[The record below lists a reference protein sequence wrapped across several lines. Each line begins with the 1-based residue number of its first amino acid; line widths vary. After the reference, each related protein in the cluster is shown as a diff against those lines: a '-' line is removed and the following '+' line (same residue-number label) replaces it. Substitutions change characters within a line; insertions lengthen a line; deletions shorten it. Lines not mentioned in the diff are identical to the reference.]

1 MKKIHANF
9 LKPSQQQLNSLLKYY
24 QTGQYD
30 DAKKLSLS
38 ITQEFPKH
46 QFAWKVLG
54 ATLKQM
60 GKINESLV
68 ASQKSV
74 QLNPQDNEA
83 HNNLGVILQELG
95 RLDEAEISFKKAI
108 ALKPDYAVA
117 HYNLGNTLKKLGRL
131 NEAEVS
137 YTQAIKLKPD
147 YAEAHFNL
155 GNTLQ
160 ELGRLDKAEISFK
173 KAIKLKPD
181 YAEAHFNLGN
191 TLQELGRLDEAEIS
205 FRKAIALKPDLTD
218 AHNNLGNVLKKIG
231 RLNEAEVSYTQVI
244 KLKPDY
250 AEAHNNLGGTLQEL
264 GRLGEALASYRQAIT
279 LKPDFVDGARNLV
292 KLPVGQLDSDTLD
305 LCEKIFRVPGDE
317 LEHKIKYFFFRGYL
331 LKHRGLMEQSF
342 NNFCKANKLKLED
355 IKDKVMVEGK
365 QNIDHLVRIKK
376 WVPNIPDLTR
386 DRLKKIFI
394 MGPSRSGK
402 SYAEHVL
409 RGSSNVKALYEGI
422 RNTEILKNNYYEK
435 DLCERLF
442 QNLFSQSEAQL
453 FHQQYK
459 VVTSTNPESIFYSDY
474 LMDMLPN
481 TYFIIV
487 KRDPRDISSEIFTN
501 EYLRG
506 NLYSHDPNDISK
518 YLGVYNEI
526 CETVSLKIPNR
537 FLTVNFEEIIK
548 APADFVDRVSNLV
561 ETKFEVKHLKRNIDS
576 FKPEST
582 FRNYYADMNKK
593 YKS

>member
-1 MKKIHANF
+1 
-9 LKPSQQQLNSLLKYY
+9 
-24 QTGQYD
+24 
-30 DAKKLSLS
+30 
-38 ITQEFPKH
+38 
-46 QFAWKVLG
+46 
-54 ATLKQM
+54 
-60 GKINESLV
+60 
-68 ASQKSV
+68 
-74 QLNPQDNEA
+74 
-83 HNNLGVILQELG
+83 LGVILKG
-95 RLDEAEISFKKAI
+95 LD
-108 ALKPDYAVA
+108 
-117 HYNLGNTLKKLGRL
+117 RL

-137 YTQAIKLKPD
+137 YRQAITLKPD
-147 YAEAHFNL
+147 YAEAHYNL
-155 GNTLQ
+155 GVMLQ
-160 ELGRLDKAEISFK
+160 E
-173 KAIKLKPD
+173 
-181 YAEAHFNLGN
+181 H
-191 TLQELGRLDEAEIS
+191 
-205 FRKAIALKPDLTD
+205 
-218 AHNNLGNVLKKIG
+218 G
-231 RLNEAEVSYTQVI
+231 RLNEAEASYT
-244 KLKPDY
+244 
-250 AEAHNNLGGTLQEL
+250 
-264 GRLGEALASYRQAIT
+264 QAIT

-292 KLPVGQLDSDTLD
+292 RLPVGQLDSDTLD

-331 LKHRGLMEQSF
+331 LKHRGLMDQSF

-355 IKDKVMVEGK
+355 SKDKVMVERK

-409 RGSSNVKALYEGI
+409 RGSSNVKALYESI

-459 VVTSTNPESIFYSDY
+459 VVTSTSPESIFYSDY

-487 KRDPRDISSEIFTN
+487 KRDPRDVSSEIFTK
-501 EYLRG
+501 EYLRE

-576 FKPEST
+576 FKPESA
-582 FRNYYADMNKK
+582 FRNYYADMNKELNEITRNLHNL
-593 YKS
+593 

>member
-1 MKKIHANF
+1 MKKIDVNF
-9 LKPSQQQLNSLLKYY
+9 LEPSKQQLNSLLELYR
-24 QTGQYD
+24 TGRYED
-30 DAKKLSLS
+30 SEKLSLS
-38 ITQEFPKH
+38 ITEEFPKH
-46 QFAWKVLG
+46 PFAWKVLG
-54 ATLKQM
+54 GVFMKT
-60 GKINESLV
+60 GRISESLIT
-68 ASQKSV
+68 SQKII
-74 QLNPQDNEA
+74 QLNPQNPEA
-83 HNNLGVILQELG
+83 HYNLGVILQKLG
-95 RLDEAEISFKKAI
+95 RLYEVETSYRKAI
-108 ALKPDYAVA
+108 ELKPDYAEA
-117 HYNLGNTLKKLGRL
+117 YYNLGNTLKELGRL
-131 NEAEVS
+131 NEAETS
-137 YTQAIKLKPD
+137 Y
-147 YAEAHFNL
+147 
-155 GNTLQ
+155 
-160 ELGRLDKAEISFK
+160 
-173 KAIKLKPD
+173 
-181 YAEAHFNLGN
+181 
-191 TLQELGRLDEAEIS
+191 
-205 FRKAIALKPDLTD
+205 RKAIELKPDL
-218 AHNNLGNVLKKIG
+218 AEAYNNLGVTLKELG
-231 RLNEAEVSYTQVI
+231 RLNEAE
-244 KLKPDY
+244 
-250 AEAHNNLGGTLQEL
+250 
-264 GRLGEALASYRQAIT
+264 ASYKKAIT

-292 KLPVGQLDSDTLD
+292 RLPVGQLDSDTLD

-331 LKHRGLMEQSF
+331 LKHRGLMDQSF

-355 IKDKVMVEGK
+355 NKDKVMVEGK

-487 KRDPRDISSEIFTN
+487 KRDPRDVSSEIFTR
-501 EYLRG
+501 EYLRK
-506 NLYSHDPNDISK
+506 NFYSYDPNDISK

-576 FKPEST
+576 FKPESA
-582 FRNYYADMNKK
+582 FRNYYADMNKELNDINRNLHNL
-593 YKS
+593 

>member
-1 MKKIHANF
+1 MKKIDVNF
-9 LKPSQQQLNSLLKYY
+9 LEPSKQQLNSLLKYY
-24 QTGQYD
+24 QTGRYV
-30 DAKKLSLS
+30 DAEKLSIS

-46 QFAWKVLG
+46 PFAWKVLG
-54 ATLKQM
+54 GVFMKT
-60 GKINESLV
+60 GRISESLIT
-68 ASQKSV
+68 SQKII
-74 QLNPQDNEA
+74 QLNPQNPEA
-83 HNNLGVILQELG
+83 HYNLGVILQKLG
-95 RLDEAEISFKKAI
+95 RLYEVETSYRKAI
-108 ALKPDYAVA
+108 ELKPDYAEA
-117 HYNLGNTLKKLGRL
+117 HYNLGNTLKELGRL
-131 NEAEVS
+131 NEAETN
-137 YTQAIKLKPD
+137 Y
-147 YAEAHFNL
+147 
-155 GNTLQ
+155 
-160 ELGRLDKAEISFK
+160 
-173 KAIKLKPD
+173 
-181 YAEAHFNLGN
+181 
-191 TLQELGRLDEAEIS
+191 
-205 FRKAIALKPDLTD
+205 RKAI
-218 AHNNLGNVLKKIG
+218 
-231 RLNEAEVSYTQVI
+231 E
-244 KLKPDY
+244 LKPDY
-250 AEAHNNLGGTLQEL
+250 AEAHNNLAAMLQEAGRLNEAETSCRKAIELKPDLAEAYNNLGVTLKEL
-264 GRLGEALASYRQAIT
+264 GRLKEAEASYTQAIT

-331 LKHRGLMEQSF
+331 QKHRGLMDQSF

-355 IKDKVMVEGK
+355 SKDKVMVEGK

-442 QNLFSQSEAQL
+442 QNLFSQSETQL
-453 FHQQYK
+453 FHQQYE

-481 TYFIIV
+481 TYFIFV
-487 KRDPRDISSEIFTN
+487 KRDPRDVSPEIFTK
-501 EYLRG
+501 EYLLG
-506 NLYSHDPNDISK
+506 NFYSHDPNGISK

-526 CETVSLKIPNR
+526 CETVSLKTPNR

-576 FKPEST
+576 FKPESA
-582 FRNYYADMNKK
+582 FRNYYADMHKK

>member
-9 LKPSQQQLNSLLKYY
+9 LQPSQQQLDSLLKYY
-24 QTGQYD
+24 QTGRYE
-30 DAKKLSLS
+30 DAEKLSIS

-46 QFAWKVLG
+46 PFAWKVLG
-54 ATLKQM
+54 GVFMKT
-60 GKINESLV
+60 GRISESLIT
-68 ASQKSV
+68 SQKII
-74 QLNPQDNEA
+74 QLNPQNPEA
-83 HNNLGVILQELG
+83 HYNLGVILQKLG
-95 RLDEAEISFKKAI
+95 RLNEVETSYTQAI
-108 ALKPDYAVA
+108 TLKPDYAEA
-117 HYNLGNTLKKLGRL
+117 YYNLGNTLKELGRL
-131 NEAEVS
+131 NEAETN
-137 YTQAIKLKPD
+137 Y
-147 YAEAHFNL
+147 
-155 GNTLQ
+155 
-160 ELGRLDKAEISFK
+160 
-173 KAIKLKPD
+173 
-181 YAEAHFNLGN
+181 
-191 TLQELGRLDEAEIS
+191 
-205 FRKAIALKPDLTD
+205 RKAI
-218 AHNNLGNVLKKIG
+218 
-231 RLNEAEVSYTQVI
+231 E
-244 KLKPDY
+244 LKPDY
-250 AEAHNNLGGTLQEL
+250 AEAHNNLGVQLQAQGRLKEAEASYTQAITLKPDYAEAHYNLGVTLQEL
-264 GRLGEALASYRQAIT
+264 GRLDEAEASYTQAIT
-279 LKPDFVDGARNLV
+279 LKPNFARAHSNLGVLLQAQGRLKEAEASYTQAIALKPDFVDGARNLV

-331 LKHRGLMEQSF
+331 LKHRGLMDQSF

-355 IKDKVMVEGK
+355 SKDKVMVEGK

-422 RNTEILKNNYYEK
+422 RNIEILKNNYYEK

-487 KRDPRDISSEIFTN
+487 KRDPRDVSSEIFTK

-576 FKPEST
+576 FKPESA
-582 FRNYYADMNKK
+582 FRNYYADMNKELNEITRNLHNL
-593 YKS
+593 

>member
-1 MKKIHANF
+1 MKKIHVNF
-9 LKPSQQQLNSLLKYY
+9 LEPSQEQLDTLLKCY
-24 QTGQYD
+24 QAGRYA
-30 DAKKLSLS
+30 DAEKLSLS

-46 QFAWKVLG
+46 PFAWKVLG
-54 ATLKQM
+54 AILKQK
-60 GKINESLV
+60 GRISESLIV
-68 ASQKSV
+68 CQKSV
-74 QLNPQDNEA
+74 QLDPQEAEA
-83 HNNLGVILQELG
+83 HNNLGVLLQAQGRLKEAEASYTKAITLKPDYAKAHNNLGVTLKEQG
-95 RLDEAEISFKKAI
+95 RLDEAEASYRKAI
-108 ALKPDYAVA
+108 TLKPDLAET
-117 HYNLGNTLKKLGRL
+117 HNNLGNTLK
-131 NEAEVS
+131 E
-137 YTQAIKLKPD
+137 Q
-147 YAEAHFNL
+147 
-155 GNTLQ
+155 
-160 ELGRLDKAEISFK
+160 
-173 KAIKLKPD
+173 
-181 YAEAHFNLGN
+181 
-191 TLQELGRLDEAEIS
+191 GRLDEAEES
-205 FRKAIALKPDLTD
+205 L
-218 AHNNLGNVLKKIG
+218 
-231 RLNEAEVSYTQVI
+231 
-244 KLKPDY
+244 
-250 AEAHNNLGGTLQEL
+250 
-264 GRLGEALASYRQAIT
+264 RQAIT

-331 LKHRGLMEQSF
+331 LKHRGLMDQSF

-355 IKDKVMVEGK
+355 SKDKVMVEGK

-422 RNTEILKNNYYEK
+422 RNIEILKNNYYEK
-435 DLCERLF
+435 GLCERVF

-453 FHQQYK
+453 LHQQYK
-459 VVTSTNPESIFYSDY
+459 VVTSTSPESIFYSDY

-487 KRDPRDISSEIFTN
+487 KRDPRDVSSEIFTK
-501 EYLRG
+501 EYLRK

-576 FKPEST
+576 FKPESA
-582 FRNYYADMNKK
+582 FRNYYADMNKELNEITRNLHNF
-593 YKS
+593 